1 MADGEDFYQ
10 TLGVPRNASQD
21 EIQRAYRQLART
33 YHPDINHDPGA
44 EDRFK
49 EVSEAYDVLSDP
61 QTRRRYDAFGRD
73 FRQVPED
80 VDPETWRRSQAGAR
94 AGAGRGG
101 GRTRSSAG
109 TGGFDFNSGGFSSG
123 GDIDIDDLLG
133 GIFGGRGGGFGSR
146 RGFGPIPGADQEAEI
161 ELTVEEA
168 YQGGRRSITL
178 TGGDGTRRSFDVT
191 IPPGVTDGQRIRLAG
206 QGGRGSDGARNGDL
220 YLIVRIAPHPRYR
233 LEGRDL
239 HVELRLAPWEAAL
252 GTSVALDTPGGE
264 VKVKVPGGT
273 SSGRRI
279 RLRGR
284 GLPNPKGKAGDLFA
298 EARIMV
304 PAQALA
310 RRTTAVRAA
319 GRGIRLRSEGTAVTE
334 SRAVTYAI
342 VRAPR
347 LSLEEFAVVTGLHP
361 DLIRRL
367 VALGLIDARRDS
379 AGELWFSRSQLAAV
393 ARVQRLRAG
402 FALNY
407 AAIGLVTDLLDRIA
421 VLETALRGAQRPGR

>member
-1 MADGEDFYQ
+1 MADREDFYQ

-61 QTRRRYDAFGRD
+61 QTRHRYDAFGRD

-109 TGGFDFNSGGFSSG
+109 TGGFDFNSGG
-123 GDIDIDDLLG
+123 DIDIDDLLG

-146 RGFGPIPGADQEAEI
+146 RGFGPIPGADTEAEI

-168 YQGGRRSITL
+168 YHGGRRSITL

-233 LEGRDL
+233 LEDRDL

-264 VKVKVPGGT
+264 IKVKVPGGT

-304 PAQALA
+304 PPKL
-310 RRTTAVRAA
+310 
-319 GRGIRLRSEGTAVTE
+319 
-334 SRAVTYAI
+334 SRA
-342 VRAPR
+342 
-347 LSLEEFAVVTGLHP
+347 E
-361 DLIRRL
+361 RRL
-367 VALGLIDARRDS
+367 F
-379 AGELWFSRSQLAAV
+379 EQLAAESDFDP
-393 ARVQRLRAG
+393 RA
-402 FALNY
+402 
-407 AAIGLVTDLLDRIA
+407 
-421 VLETALRGAQRPGR
+421 QP